1 MMKLIRGFLA
11 YFMWTR
17 WMEVMS
23 ETLVELWGQVGVVL
37 DLEDVLE
44 DA

>member
-1 MMKLIRGFLA
+1 MWIRWKEG
-11 YFMWTR
+11 
-17 WMEVMS
+17 MS
-23 ETLVELWGQVGVVL
+23 ETLVELWGQVDVVL

>member
-11 YFMWTR
+11 YFRLTR
-17 WMEVMS
+17 WMEGMS